1 MFSLFLFSGII
12 LLDQTGG
19 DDMICHVLVEI
30 TSKKVDKTFTYLIPK
45 RFQTMLQ
52 VGMRVL
58 VPFGSRQ
65 LEGFVLKI
73 EQKSEKL
80 DYVLKEII
88 DVIDLEPILN
98 EEMLELGKYLSKT
111 TLSTLMS
118 AYQTMLPVAMKAK
131 SKCVVSKKYE
141 TYLRLVDF
149 DFVAS
154 NGSQKKIL
162 DLFKK
167 CDEILKKEASSISSS
182 SLKTL
187 IGKGVIQELER
198 EVYRKVTQGEQVN
211 ERPILN
217 TEQESVIRSI
227 LDSKDYFQPFLL
239 HGVTGSGKTE
249 VYMRVIEE
257 VLKDQ
262 KEAILL
268 VPEISLTPQII
279 ATFQKRFGDQI
290 AILHSRLSDG
300 EKYDEWRRIE
310 RKEVSI
316 VIGARSAIFAPF
328 TNLGV
333 IIIDEEHSNTYK
345 QENNPRYHASMMA
358 LWRGKRHCCPVLFG
372 SATPSI
378 ESYTWAK
385 MGRYRLLEMKN
396 RVNSCLPQV
405 KLIDMKQSIRQGNR
419 ILSLPLQNSIME
431 RLKRQEQ
438 VILLLNRRGY
448 EVILTC
454 QDCGYTD
461 ECPNCDIPL
470 TYHKDRNLME
480 CHYCNYSHPKVTV
493 CPKCRSH
500 SMNGFGLGTEKLEHV
515 VSELFPM
522 ARVVRMDVDTTRL
535 KGSHEKII
543 ASFGRHEYDI
553 MIGTQMIAK
562 GLDFPLVTLVGVI
575 NGDSTLNIPD
585 FRSAER
591 TFDLLNQVAGRA
603 GRGQL
608 SGEVFIQSFNI
619 DHYSIQCAAEHNY
632 LSFYKQEMNIR
643 KKLKYPPY
651 FHLCLLRMSGRNM
664 NELEMESNKIQSY
677 LKNHITGAMILGP
690 SMANMPKVN
699 QTYYMNIILKY
710 QKLSDIF
717 EAVSFIEQK
726 YRSVSKVRVD
736 VDFQPLKI

>member
-1 MFSLFLFSGII
+1 
-12 LLDQTGG
+12 
-19 DDMICHVLVEI
+19 MICHVLVEI
-30 TSKKVDKTFTYLIPK
+30 TSKKVDKTFIYLIPEC
-45 RFQTMLQ
+45 FQSVMQ
-52 VGMRVL
+52 IGMRVL
-58 VPFGSRQ
+58 VPFGNRK
-65 LEGFVLKI
+65 LEGFVLKM
-73 EQKSEKL
+73 EKKPEKL

-88 DVIDLEPILN
+88 DIIDSEPILN
-98 EEMLELGKYLSKT
+98 EEMLELGKYMSKT

-118 AYQTMLPVAMKAK
+118 AYQTMLPVALKAR
-131 SKCVVSKKYE
+131 SKIMVSKKYE
-141 TYLRLVDF
+141 TYLKLVDS
-149 DFVAS
+149 DYVAS
-154 NGSQKKIL
+154 NLSQQKIL
-162 DLFKK
+162 DLFFNSN
-167 CDEILKKEASSISSS
+167 EVLKKDANKISVS

-187 IGKGVIQELER
+187 IGKSVIEEFER
-198 EVYRKVTQGEQVN
+198 EVYRKVIHGNQID

-217 TEQESVIRSI
+217 EEQNKVIVSI
-227 LDSKDYFQPFLL
+227 LNCRDRFQPFLL

-249 VYMRVIEE
+249 VYMRVIES
-257 VLKDQ
+257 VLKDE
-262 KEAILL
+262 KEAIML

-279 ATFQKRFGDQI
+279 DTFQKRFGDQI

-345 QENNPRYHASMMA
+345 QENNPRYHALMMA
-358 LWRGKRHCCPVLFG
+358 LWRGKRHCCPVVFG

-385 MGRYRLLEMKN
+385 MGKYQLLEMKN

-419 ILSLPLQNSIME
+419 ILSLPLQNAITE
-431 RLKRQEQ
+431 RLKRKEQ

-448 EVILTC
+448 EVIMTC

-461 ECPNCDIPL
+461 QCPNCDIPL
-470 TYHKDRNLME
+470 TYHKDRHMME
-480 CHYCNYSHPKVTV
+480 CHYCNYSHPKLLV
-493 CPKCRSH
+493 CPKCH
-500 SMNGFGLGTEKLEHV
+500 SKSISGFGLGTEKLEQV
-515 VSELFPM
+515 VSSMFPT

-543 ASFGRHEYDI
+543 TSFGNHDYDI

-562 GLDFPLVTLVGVI
+562 GLDFPLVTLVGVV

-603 GRGQL
+603 GRGEL
-608 SGEVFIQSFNI
+608 TGEVFIQSFNI

-651 FHLCLLRMSGRNM
+651 FHLCLLRLSSRDMKL
-664 NELEMESNKIQSY
+664 LEIESEKIHRY
-677 LKNHITGAMILGP
+677 LKQHLKNTILLGP

-717 EAVSFIEQK
+717 ESVSFVEQK
-726 YRSVSKVRVD
+726 YRSVSKIRVD